1 MASVKQER
9 APALDLPQC
18 NLLKGNDPG
27 VVTVTTGGWSRRGC
41 ARGPMVIWSRSNR
54 SIAMATA
61 YLVQGFVQK
70 GNKLVAD
77 TVKPC
82 KTEASA
88 ISTAERLGPSRAGV
102 VAFSQ
107 EVDIETDT
115 YDEPRVLLRIGKL
128 PPGLFE

>member
-1 MASVKQER
+1 M
-9 APALDLPQC
+9 
-18 NLLKGNDPG
+18 
-27 VVTVTTGGWSRRGC
+27 T
-41 ARGPMVIWSRSNR
+41 
-54 SIAMATA
+54 TA
-61 YLVQGFVQK
+61 YLVQGFTQRS
-70 GNKLVAD
+70 GKLVPD

-88 ISTAERLGPSRAGV
+88 IANAERLGPVRAGV

-115 YDEPRVLLRIGKL
+115 YDTPIVLLQIGEI

>member
-1 MASVKQER
+1 MA
-9 APALDLPQC
+9 
-18 NLLKGNDPG
+18 
-27 VVTVTTGGWSRRGC
+27 
-41 ARGPMVIWSRSNR
+41 I
-54 SIAMATA
+54 A
-61 YLVQGFVQK
+61 YLVQAFTQK

-77 TVKPC
+77 VVKPC

-88 ISTAERLGPSRAGV
+88 LSTAERLAPMRVGV

-115 YDEPRVLLRIGKL
+115 YDEPKVLLKIGRL